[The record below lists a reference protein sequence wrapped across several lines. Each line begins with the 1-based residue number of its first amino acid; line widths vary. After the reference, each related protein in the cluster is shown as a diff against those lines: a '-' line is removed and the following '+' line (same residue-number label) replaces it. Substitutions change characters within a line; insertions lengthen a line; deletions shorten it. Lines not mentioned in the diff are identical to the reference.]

1 MQSPAFS
8 DARQRDV
15 AAVRRALDEVAAFG
29 RSIKLPLMT
38 AAELFTLGAL
48 GHPMVDAD
56 ALSWWNTQPD
66 HDTLAKLAYGYLAKR
81 KLLDLET
88 GRLAPSLGLILAGR
102 SRPAFIL
109 VTRDNPAADPNP
121 LRLYGIAEEPGVV
134 RAVLAE
140 GAQAKHLAWAGPG
153 YHYMLMGVATESRA
167 LAELAAG
174 RNYRTFDV
182 YRPGSGSVLPS
193 ERIVV
198 TRIRHGL
205 RADCQTPSQAFP
217 AQVDCDLD
225 GLTGLLASVMTG
237 ASQ

>member
-8 DARQRDV
+8 DERQQDV
-15 AAVRRALDEVAAFG
+15 AAVRRALDGVASFG
-29 RSIKLPLMT
+29 TSIKLPLMT

-48 GHPMVDAD
+48 GHPMVDAG
-56 ALSWWNTQPD
+56 ALSWWNAHDD
-66 HDTLAKLAYGYLAKR
+66 HETLATMTYGYLARR
-81 KLLDLET
+81 KLLDPET
-88 GRLAPSLGLILAGR
+88 GRVAPALGLILAGR

-109 VTRDNPAADPNP
+109 ISRNKPTADPSP
-121 LRLYGIAEEPGVV
+121 LRVYGIAEEPGGVL
-134 RAVLAE
+134 AVLVE

-153 YHYMLMGVATESRA
+153 YHYMLTGVATESRS
-167 LAELAAG
+167 LAEIAAG
-174 RNYRTFDV
+174 GKHRTFDV

-198 TRIRHGL
+198 TRTRQGL
-205 RADCQTPSQAFP
+205 RADRQAPSQPFP